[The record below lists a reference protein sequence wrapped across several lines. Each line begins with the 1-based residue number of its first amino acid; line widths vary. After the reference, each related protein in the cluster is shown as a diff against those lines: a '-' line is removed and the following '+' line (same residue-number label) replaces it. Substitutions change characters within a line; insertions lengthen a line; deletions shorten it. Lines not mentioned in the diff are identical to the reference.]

1 MSRSVVLGR
10 GTKRRLRPIRSKR
23 WELLHSIR
31 LLVLAVVITVL
42 VMLWFESRYSS

>member
-1 MSRSVVLGR
+1 MARSVVFGR
-10 GTKRRLRPIRSKR
+10 GTKRRLRQIRSKR

-31 LLVLAVVITVL
+31 LLVLAILITVL